1 MKRKIIQV
9 GESTQLVS
17 LPRKWC
23 LEHKLKRGDEV
34 DVELE
39 KNRIIISKDVRPE
52 IRSVEFKT
60 ADVGSFLTRY
70 IHGLYKRG
78 VDEIKIHFKDA
89 SEFARVQ
96 ETLSKDV
103 GFEIV
108 EQGLNYCKIKSI
120 SGDIESFDQLLRRV
134 FIMLMNMAD
143 EGYAAMKSNNI
154 KQLSSLLALEE
165 ANNRF
170 TLSCRRHLNRKGH
183 PELRVGPLYYVVE
196 ELERIADEIKY
207 FFEFMGMR
215 ALSKQN
221 RAVVIGS
228 FADIADA
235 IRTLSECFY
244 TFDAI
249 KLSRVHTIRKRIMEK
264 WNAAVRSRRPNP
276 ELIAALHHLT
286 ILAIKLGNL
295 TGLFVALR
303 D

>member
-9 GESTQLVS
+9 ADSTQLVS

-34 DVELE
+34 DVEVD
-39 KNRIIISKDVRPE
+39 KNRVIISKDVRPE

-60 ADVGSFLTRY
+60 EDVGPFLTRY

-78 VDEIKIHFKDA
+78 VDEIKIHFKEA
-89 SEFARVQ
+89 SEFAKIQ

-108 EQGLNYCKIKSI
+108 EQGVNYCKIKSI
-120 SGDIESFDQLLRRV
+120 SGDIESFDQLLRRI
-134 FIMLMNMAD
+134 FIMLSNMAD
-143 EGYAAMKSNNI
+143 EGVAALKSNNLQ
-154 KQLSSLLALEE
+154 QLNSLMALEE

-183 PELRVGPLYYVVE
+183 PEMRVGPLYYIVE
-196 ELERIADEIKY
+196 ELERIADEVKY
-207 FFEFMGMR
+207 FFEFMSLGRM
-215 ALSKQN
+215 SKQN
-221 RAVVIGS
+221 KTAVTAV
-228 FADIADA
+228 FADIAEA
-235 IRTLSECFY
+235 IRVLSECFY

-249 KLSRVHTIRKRIMEK
+249 KLAKVHQTRKRISEK
-264 WNAAVRSRRPNP
+264 WNAAVRARRPNA
-276 ELIAALHHLT
+276 ELIAAMHHLV
-286 ILAIKLGNL
+286 ILGIKLGNL